1 MWEGAQFNFSGNQDT
16 VTVDD
21 GGLSIFSFFL
31 LHGKVEGPQNHL
43 TTTHQHTSHH
53 TMGKARKKN
62 RTHAKPEEGE
72 NPNAVKVPK
81 TFVMRSGE
89 VGSSVMG
96 LVGDI
101 RRLMEPN
108 TATKL
113 RVRPHPSSTLLQPP
127 GN

>member
-1 MWEGAQFNFSGNQDT
+1 
-16 VTVDD
+16 
-21 GGLSIFSFFL
+21 
-31 LHGKVEGPQNHL
+31 
-43 TTTHQHTSHH
+43 
-53 TMGKARKKN
+53 MGKARKKN

-113 RVRPHPSSTLLQPP
+113 RVRTP
-127 GN
+127 GPFFHTPLEVITGSVL